1 VSDPGK
7 KRGGTRS
14 DGKSGEEAF
23 WEFFFFFFHR
33 EFFLRPQSS
42 GYTVH
47 EEGGDVVHLKR
58 QLKLMAVL

>member
-7 KRGGTRS
+7 KRGGTKS
-14 DGKSGEEAF
+14 GGKSGEEAF
-23 WEFFFFFFHR
+23 WEFFFFTGR
-33 EFFLRPQSS
+33 FFLRRQSS

>member
-1 VSDPGK
+1 VTPGRK
-7 KRGGTRS
+7 GGVQKAVGKAGKRRFGS
-14 DGKSGEEAF
+14 
-23 WEFFFFFFHR
+23 FFFFTGR
-33 EFFLRPQSS
+33 FFLRRQSS